1 MNDKS
6 LLLYFA
12 FPIVVSLNKIFGL
25 ITIPTGLLIFLNL
38 VNVVLLHFILRRI
51 FVTTWKFGIYLHL
64 CTLLLLAAVLTI
76 QTNGGDFSLLSKSL
90 WFEFTI
96 FSGAWLLFFYSLF
109 TEFEIKTQMSIDLVH
124 AQKHDKGDNDE

>member
-64 CTLLLLAAVLTI
+64 CTLLLLAATLTI
-76 QTNGGDFSLLSKSL
+76 QTNGSDSSLLSKSF

-96 FSGAWLLFFYSLF
+96 FSSAWLLLFYSLF
-109 TEFEIKTQMSIDLVH
+109 TEPEIKTKMSIDLVH
-124 AQKHDKGDNDE
+124 AQKHDKGNNDE

>member
-38 VNVVLLHFILRRI
+38 VNVVLLHLILRRI

-64 CTLLLLAAVLTI
+64 CTLLLLAATLTI
-76 QTNGGDFSLLSKSL
+76 QTNGSDSSLLLKSF

-96 FSGAWLLFFYSLF
+96 FSGAWLLLFYSLF
-109 TEFEIKTQMSIDLVH
+109 TEPEIKTKMSIDLVH
-124 AQKHDKGDNDE
+124 AQKHDKGNNDE